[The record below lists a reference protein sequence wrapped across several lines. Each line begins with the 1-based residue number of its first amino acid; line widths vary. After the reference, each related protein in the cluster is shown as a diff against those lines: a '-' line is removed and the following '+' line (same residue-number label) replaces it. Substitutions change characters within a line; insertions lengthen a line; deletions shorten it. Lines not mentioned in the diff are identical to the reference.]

1 MTRSG
6 PGRTLDPPG
15 SGVLD
20 QESVWLSVTGASL
33 PAVELLLSSVQL
45 GFALVEPEVPLVEE
59 ASCSSD
65 ARPGC
70 VHATRLE
77 HPNGDREG
85 EQRESPRESD
95 DNQHVDHLDG
105 AAITSLY
112 FGGSP
117 DVAALVAD
125 QAGWGFASAGLLTH
139 QTFGTASTRHGGQ
152 AATPD
157 PLAERAFRLAC
168 QDITELLLDPTVSG
182 RRRVASLDEPEDALA
197 VLRRLGDAGA
207 GDRPADARSPLVM
220 LRISSLR
227 LRWVANREVVNTRS
241 GTWNDDSVVATHR
254 RLLRLQDELTRAV
267 EAAPGRPTVV
277 LDVPE
282 SAADYDDSERDT
294 TDEDFDTYVTVSG
307 RIREWLTG
315 LRDMGPPAG

>member
-1 MTRSG
+1 M
-6 PGRTLDPPG
+6 D
-15 SGVLD
+15 
-20 QESVWLSVTGASL
+20 
-33 PAVELLLSSVQL
+33 
-45 GFALVEPEVPLVEE
+45 
-59 ASCSSD
+59 
-65 ARPGC
+65 
-70 VHATRLE
+70 VHALAEAT
-77 HPNGDREG
+77 
-85 EQRESPRESD
+85 S
-95 DNQHVDHLDG
+95 G
-105 AAITSLY
+105 AAI
-112 FGGSP
+112 
-117 DVAALVAD
+117 
-125 QAGWGFASAGLLTH
+125 ASAVDPVERQPSRGHAVENGGRDMAEHPVGGLAFVAHCGEQGVLRLVLWRRPGSL
-139 QTFGTASTRHGGQ
+139 QIRTAAEPDEFSRPPLPAQVMIRPACGEELSTRNTTRNVHAGSIPLGRSRR
-152 AATPD
+152 

-307 RIREWLTG
+307 RIREWSTG